1 LIEWI
6 GCLPLSEGG
15 LSGKIEPGSNEK
27 SRPKEKREGEMA
39 MILDHVEN
47 WRHYAALHPGF
58 EEAFAFL
65 GRRDLVDL
73 SAGRHPIVGEHLYAL
88 VIKEDGRGRDSAK
101 LETHKR
107 YIDIQFTVAG
117 SDDIGWKPAAQCAG
131 EDQGYNAEKDIAF
144 FRDKPEAWVT
154 TLPGTF
160 AIFFPE
166 DAHAPLGGTGP
177 IHKVVV
183 KVALT
188 AE

>member
-6 GCLPLSEGG
+6 GCLAPSKGG
-15 LSGKIEPGSNEK
+15 LSGKIEKGSNEK
-27 SRPKEKREGEMA
+27 SRPKGKRGGEMA

-65 GRRDLVDL
+65 ERKDLGDL
-73 SAGRHPIVGEHLYAL
+73 PAGRHPIEGERLYAL
-88 VIKEDGRGRDSAK
+88 VIKEDGRGRDSAR
-101 LETHKR
+101 LETHNR

-117 SDDIGWKPAAQCAG
+117 ADDIGWKPAAQCAG
-131 EDQGYNAEKDIAF
+131 EDQGYNAEKDSAF

-160 AIFFPE
+160 TIFFPE
-166 DAHAPLGGTGP
+166 DAHAPLGGTGA

-188 AE
+188 TE

>member
-1 LIEWI
+1 
-6 GCLPLSEGG
+6 
-15 LSGKIEPGSNEK
+15 
-27 SRPKEKREGEMA
+27 
-39 MILDHVEN
+39 MILDHLDN
-47 WRHYAALHPGF
+47 WRHYTALHPGF

-65 GRRDLVDL
+65 ERRDLVDL
-73 SAGRHPIVGEHLYAL
+73 SAGRHPIEGERLYAL
-88 VIKEDGRGRDSAK
+88 VIKEDGRSRDSAR

-117 SDDIGWKPAAQCAG
+117 ADYIGWKPAAQCAG

-144 FRDKPEAWVT
+144 FTDKPEAWVT
-154 TLPGTF
+154 TLPSTF

-166 DAHAPLGGTGP
+166 DAHAPLGGTGA

-188 AE
+188 TE